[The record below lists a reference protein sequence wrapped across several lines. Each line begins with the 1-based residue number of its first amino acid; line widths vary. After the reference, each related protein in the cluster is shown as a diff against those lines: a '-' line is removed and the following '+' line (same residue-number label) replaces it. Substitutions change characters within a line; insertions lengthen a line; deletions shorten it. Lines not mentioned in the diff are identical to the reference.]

1 MFVKRCLINIF
12 EKNTFH
18 PDPEKDGKY
27 IRKKKLGKKINALF
41 LDVLYTT
48 TRQVVKLA
56 T

>member
-1 MFVKRCLINIF
+1 MLVKIYLINIF

-27 IRKKKLGKKINALF
+27 IRKKKLEKNALL

>member
-1 MFVKRCLINIF
+1 MFVKRYLINIF

-27 IRKKKLGKKINALF
+27 LRKVRKKINAL
-41 LDVLYTT
+41 LHNVLYTT